1 MIKIE
6 HNTLYLQSINNI
18 RLMQHFRDVKQE
30 KRDTTFAE
38 LLGKEMRSENNVVN
52 NKGYAN

>member
-1 MIKIE
+1 MILIE

-30 KRDTTFAE
+30 KRDVSFAE
-38 LLGKEMRSENNVVN
+38 LLGKEMRNESNVAD
-52 NKGYAN
+52 NKRYAN